1 MNPKNRSGESRSG
14 ESRAGDAYRRAGVD
28 IDAGE
33 ALVTALKPLA
43 AATRRPGSAAVLGGF
58 GGVFDLRAA
67 GFKDPLLIAAND
79 GVGTKLA
86 VASAMRRHETIG
98 IDLVAMC
105 VNDVIAQG
113 GEPLLFLDYFA
124 TSRLDAAVAE
134 TVIAGI
140 AQGCKQ
146 ANCALAGGE
155 TAEMPGM
162 YRDGDYD
169 LAGFALGACERG
181 DLLPRNN
188 IEAGDLVFGL
198 ASNGFHANGF
208 SLLRHILREQN
219 IGFDAPFPA
228 DKSKTIGE
236 VLLRPTRIYA
246 AALHG
251 LAGRIKALAH
261 ITGGGLPGNIPRIL
275 PDGLSVQIDA
285 GAWHI
290 PAEMAYFQSLG
301 GWSDHEMARTFNCGI
316 GMAGIVAAA
325 EKQNLLT
332 CLQARG
338 EMALEIGRVVQSAPG
353 QARVQLLGQWNQG
366 A

>member
-1 MNPKNRSGESRSG
+1 MNSKSRPG
-14 ESRAGDAYRRAGVD
+14 ASRAGDAYRRAGVD

-33 ALVTALKPLA
+33 ALVAALKPLA

-86 VASAMRRHETIG
+86 VAAAMRRHETIG

-146 ANCALAGGE
+146 AKCALAGGE

-169 LAGFALGACERG
+169 LAGFALGACERA

-188 IEAGDLVFGL
+188 IQAGDMVFGL
-198 ASNGFHANGF
+198 ASAGFHANGF
-208 SLLRHILREQN
+208 SLLRHILQEQN
-219 IGFDAPFPA
+219 LGFDAPFPA

-251 LAGRIKALAH
+251 LTGRIKALAH

-275 PDGLSVQIDA
+275 PDGLSAQINA
-285 GAWHI
+285 GAWPM
-290 PAEMAYFQSLG
+290 PAEMVYFQSLG
-301 GWSDHEMARTFNCGI
+301 NLDDQEMARTFNCGI

-325 EKQNLLT
+325 EKQKLFT
-332 CLQARG
+332 CLQKRRAIVYD
-338 EMALEIGRVVQSAPG
+338 IGQVVESAPG
-353 QARVQLLGQWNQG
+353 QTRVQLLGEWNRG